1 MNQKQEFELIEESPK
16 KSSSLK
22 WWLLGIISA
31 ILLGVAFFVPLPYY
45 IEMPGGAYD
54 IRQVLKVDNKE
65 DKEKGSYH
73 FVAISQM
80 HATFAGLVYAWLTP
94 FTDISTAQESLGD
107 YTEAEYLRLN
117 QFYMET
123 SQNEAIYQAFKLADK
138 PVDLKY
144 FGVYVLDV
152 TKDSTFKGILGLAD
166 TVTGVNGQTFESS
179 KDLIDYVAKQK
190 IGDKVTVQYLSDDK
204 EKEASGKIIK
214 LDNGKNGIGI
224 GLVDHTEVETKIPV
238 TFSTG
243 NVGGPSAG
251 LMFTLDILDQI
262 NDEDLRKGR
271 QIAGTGTI
279 EQDGSVGDIGGA
291 DKKVVSAAKDGID
304 IFFVPNNPIPE
315 ELLKQEPDAK
325 TNYQEAKEAAKKI
338 ETEMKIVPVK
348 TVQEAIDYLKK
359 TS

>member
-1 MNQKQEFELIEESPK
+1 MNKQEFKVIEENPK
-16 KSSSLK
+16 KNSPLK
-22 WWLLGIISA
+22 WWLLGIGTA
-31 ILLGVAFFVPLPYY
+31 ILLAVAFFLPLPYY

-54 IRQVLKVDNKE
+54 IRDVLEVDNKE
-65 DKEKGSYH
+65 DTAKGSYN

-80 HATFAGLVYAWLTP
+80 QATPVALLYAWATP
-94 FTDISTAQESLGD
+94 FTDISTAKESLGN
-107 YTEAEYLRLN
+107 YTEEEYIRLN

-152 TKDSTFKGILGLAD
+152 AKHSTFKGILGLAD
-166 TVTGVNGQTFESS
+166 TVTGVNGKTFESS
-179 KDLIDYVAKQK
+179 KELIDYVAKQK
-190 IGDKVTVQYLSDDK
+190 IGNKVTVQYLSDGK

-224 GLVDHTEVETKIPV
+224 GLVDHTEVETKTPV
-238 TFSTG
+238 HFSTG

-262 NDEDLRKGR
+262 NEEDLRKGR
-271 QIAGTGTI
+271 MIAGTGTI
-279 EQDGSVGDIGGA
+279 EKDGSVGDIGGA
-291 DKKVVSAAKDGID
+291 DKKVVSAAKDKAE
-304 IFFVPNNPIPE
+304 IFFVPNNPLPKSY
-315 ELLKQEPDAK
+315 LKEHPDAK
-325 TNYQEAKEAAKKI
+325 TNYQEAKEAAKRIK
-338 ETEMKIVPVK
+338 TDMKIIPVK
-348 TVQEAIDYLKK
+348 NVQDAIDYLKK